1 MGRCV
6 ARMTT
11 GEEPA
16 AAVLPLLGTDVHCMG
31 LTKDGQP
38 RHPLYLRRDT
48 PLNRLEWCAISSSA
62 EE

>member
-1 MGRCV
+1 
-6 ARMTT
+6 MTT